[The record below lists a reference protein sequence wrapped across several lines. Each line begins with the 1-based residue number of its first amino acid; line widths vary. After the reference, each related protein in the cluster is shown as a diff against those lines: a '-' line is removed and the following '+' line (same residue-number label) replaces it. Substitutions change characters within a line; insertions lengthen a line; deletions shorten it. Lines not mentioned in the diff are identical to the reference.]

1 MGEKVKRKCGG
12 GNGRKGGGRGR
23 ALSAMDET
31 NRGRGRA
38 LATTGGVMEWVVCWG
53 VFLGVQKKSDKSFL
67 IGLVVGGGNLLS
79 HTRVQYHWR
88 GRA

>member
-1 MGEKVKRKCGG
+1 MR
-12 GNGRKGGGRGR
+12 GRGR

-38 LATTGGVMEWVVCWG
+38 LATTGGVMEWVCV
-53 VFLGVQKKSDKSFL
+53 LGCFCGGGTKKSPISFL

>member
-1 MGEKVKRKCGG
+1 MGKSKCDNEEG
-12 GNGRKGGGRGR
+12 
-23 ALSAMDET
+23 
-31 NRGRGRA
+31 GRGRA
-38 LATTGGVMEWVVCWG
+38 LATTGGGMEWEVVGGCVIFCG
-53 VFLGVQKKSDKSFL
+53 GDKRKKSDKSFL

>member
-1 MGEKVKRKCGG
+1 MR
-12 GNGRKGGGRGR
+12 GRGR

-53 VFLGVQKKSDKSFL
+53 VFFGGTKK
-67 IGLVVGGGNLLS
+67 V
-79 HTRVQYHWR
+79 R
-88 GRA
+88 

>member
-1 MGEKVKRKCGG
+1 MVVVGVWVFFF
-12 GNGRKGGGRGR
+12 
-23 ALSAMDET
+23 
-31 NRGRGRA
+31 
-38 LATTGGVMEWVVCWG
+38 GGV
-53 VFLGVQKKSDKSFL
+53 QRKKSDKSFL